1 MLIFI
6 KLVLWWFY
14 IDVSDFKYYRGTV
27 ISNAKYLINIDGV
40 TGELKNGA
48 ALKTKSAIYTIKIT
62 DIVNDYNTYSFG
74 IGSFLSSLGFVYP

>member
-1 MLIFI
+1 M
-6 KLVLWWFY
+6 
-14 IDVSDFKYYRGTV
+14 

-74 IGSFLSSLGFVYP
+74 IGSF